1 MRKLL
6 LILVLSLFLL
16 VSTVS
21 ASQNVDVVVVGMISH
36 GPMQPTVNAIKEVT
50 SKYPDVNV
58 KWYDLQTSEGES
70 YAQEHGLT
78 AHLNVLI
85 NGKYQ
90 YDMNGKTV
98 TFQWFE
104 GQQWTKED
112 LDDVISGIL
121 DNDSS
126 VSGADNPKNSIGINL
141 LIVWIA
147 TFAVIAGVAWFL
159 IKKFKK

>member
-6 LILVLSLFLL
+6 PILVLCMFLL
-16 VSTVS
+16 VSIVS

-58 KWYDLQTSEGES
+58 KWYDLQTSDGES

-90 YDMNGKTV
+90 YDVNGKTV
-98 TFQWFE
+98 TFRYF
-104 GQQWTKED
+104 
-112 LDDVISGIL
+112 
-121 DNDSS
+121 
-126 VSGADNPKNSIGINL
+126 NSIQSL
-141 LIVWIA
+141 K
-147 TFAVIAGVAWFL
+147 T
-159 IKKFKK
+159 